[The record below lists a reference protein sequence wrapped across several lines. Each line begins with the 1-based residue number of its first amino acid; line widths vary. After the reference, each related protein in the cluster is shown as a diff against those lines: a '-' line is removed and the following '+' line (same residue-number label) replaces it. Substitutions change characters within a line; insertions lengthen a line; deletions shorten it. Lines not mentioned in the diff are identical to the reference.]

1 MPSDLLRSLDSIC
14 EDLGISPRYLAALA
28 EAAPGLYR
36 VFDLPKKSGGVRT
49 ICVPADNLKNIQRL
63 ILDAMLSKVE
73 MPEHVHGGVKG
84 RSIATNAAGHVGK
97 PLVINIDL
105 ADFFGSVSSDIVNGI
120 FKSTFDLAP
129 RASEIF
135 TALTTYAYSLPQGAP
150 TSSVLA
156 NLAALE
162 LDEQLMQICRSYS
175 RNVEVSYS
183 RYVDDITISGDRD
196 LAIAIPELYKAINDN
211 GFRTNPKKLK
221 VAGQNYRQKVT
232 GITVNEKAS
241 APKKLIRKV
250 RQQLHYCLEYGL
262 DSHCERVGIETDVFF
277 AQIKGMIGFIR
288 MTRPELADQLDL
300 QLLESKNNS
309 VELLLSESA
318 QKVHLLR
325 RIIGKE
331 KLATFVY
338 NGIPRRVAPSEL
350 VLDSEGVM
358 FLKAFQLE
366 PAQRW
371 QEFRVLH
378 IESLA
383 MVEA

>member
-1 MPSDLLRSLDSIC
+1 
-14 EDLGISPRYLAALA
+14 
-28 EAAPGLYR
+28 
-36 VFDLPKKSGGVRT
+36 
-49 ICVPADNLKNIQRL
+49 
-63 ILDAMLSKVE
+63 
-73 MPEHVHGGVKG
+73 
-84 RSIATNAAGHVGK
+84 
-97 PLVINIDL
+97 
-105 ADFFGSVSSDIVNGI
+105 
-120 FKSTFDLAP
+120 
-129 RASEIF
+129 
-135 TALTTYAYSLPQGAP
+135 
-150 TSSVLA
+150 
-156 NLAALE
+156 
-162 LDEQLMQICRSYS
+162 MQICRSYS

-309 VELLLSESA
+309 VELLLNESA